1 MKSLLVTGG
10 TGDLGSVVIEWL
22 RRDYNCV
29 LLTREMADATN
40 AAQVATAIDALV
52 KEHGA
57 PYGLVHL
64 VGAFA
69 MGNDAE
75 TWARMMAVNA
85 TAASAAF
92 HAVIPHLTS
101 PGRIVAIGAYATLT
115 KPKGMAAYVASK
127 AALNALVEVLAE
139 HLLPRGITVNA
150 LLPMAMDTPANSGGN
165 LVPRSDVAEAIRWLL
180 SEPAGSTTGALIP
193 LRR

>member
-1 MKSLLVTGG
+1 MKTLLVTGG
-10 TGDLGSVVIEWL
+10 TGDLGGIVIEWL

-29 LLTREMADATN
+29 LVTREMADATN
-40 AAQVATAIDALV
+40 AAQMASAVDALV
-52 KEHGA
+52 KQHGA

-85 TAASAAF
+85 TAAAAAF
-92 HAVIPHLTS
+92 NAIIPHLENS
-101 PGRIVAIGAYATLT
+101 GRIVAISAYAALT

-127 AALNALVEVLAE
+127 AALNALVEVLAAD
-139 HLLPRGITVNA
+139 LLPRGITVNA

-165 LVPRSDVAEAIRWLL
+165 LVPRADVAEAIRWLL
-180 SEPAGSTTGALIP
+180 TEAAGSTTGALIP